1 MNVNTLSITE
11 VKSSIYNKFE
21 DLKAIGKNPLSQL
34 SSKKIRSFL
43 SICTSISIKLLQYD
57 LVGDTLEV
65 LVKASEADKL
75 LCELGTLPDQYWQ
88 GRLLLFHSLAFL
100 YYRTSQF
107 KKSLKVLHDGQTII
121 EAIIN
126 SKLPLNPDFNLTGD
140 LLIFMNLWKV
150 KKIKEAKDYLEACK
164 KLLIQIS
171 NSGIK
176 SKLSSLSRA
185 NLKGLFDLATSGIL
199 CYENNNIKGIEL
211 CERSLHE
218 LIGDEIIARPLL
230 SNFIKKTKTLGC
242 MNIDWVTSKDFDN
255 IVLVTCFLPY
265 IVEGTPYIKI
275 GEKVEGRVRSASR
288 VNSATSRD
296 QANSVPRQR
305 IKIND
310 QPRKMWWNTNIVI
323 QNRKSRIRRV
333 SEGKRVVTENYGQKS
348 ARSGQNRIYSPSV
361 GSTISTPRNRRGL
374 IFKAR

>member
-1 MNVNTLSITE
+1 MNTNTFTITE
-11 VKSSIYNKFE
+11 VKSSIYKKFE
-21 DLKAIGKNPLSQL
+21 ELKIFAIKPLSQL
-34 SSKKIRSFL
+34 SSKNFRSFL
-43 SICTSISIKLLQYD
+43 SLCTSISIKLLQYD

-65 LVKASEADKL
+65 LVKASEVDKL

-107 KKSLKVLHDGQTII
+107 KKSLKILHDAQIII

-126 SKLPLNPDFNLTGD
+126 SKQPLNPDFSLTGD

-150 KKIKEAKDYLEACK
+150 KKIKEAKDYLETCK

-171 NSGIK
+171 DLGIK
-176 SKLSSLSRA
+176 SKLSTLSRA

-199 CYENNNIKGIEL
+199 SYENNHIKGIEL
-211 CERSLHE
+211 CEKSLHE
-218 LIGDEIIARPLL
+218 LLGDEIIARPLL
-230 SNFIKKTKTLGC
+230 SGFIKKAKSSNC
-242 MNIDWVTSKDFDN
+242 VNIDWVTSKDFDN

-265 IVEGTPYIKI
+265 VVAGTPYIQI

-288 VNSATSRD
+288 GDSMTSRD
-296 QANSVPRQR
+296 RTSSVPRPR
-305 IKIND
+305 IKISD
-310 QPRKMWWNTNIVI
+310 QPRKMWWNTNVMI
-323 QNRKSRIRRV
+323 QNRKSRLRIRRV
-333 SEGKRVVTENYGQKS
+333 SEESYGQKS